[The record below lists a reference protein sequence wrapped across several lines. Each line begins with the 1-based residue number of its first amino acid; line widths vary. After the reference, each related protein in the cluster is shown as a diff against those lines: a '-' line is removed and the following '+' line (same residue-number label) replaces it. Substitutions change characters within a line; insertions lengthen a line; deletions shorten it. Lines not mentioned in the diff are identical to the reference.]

1 MYIEMSVKACRSHFT
16 SRATTVEPLL
26 VMLATCYRF
35 CIIVCVQRETGV
47 ACSSLIQGLRKGA
60 SLCFK
65 DAQVTWLVSL
75 IIKYTIH

>member
-16 SRATTVEPLL
+16 SPATTVEPLL

-47 ACSSLIQGLRKGA
+47 AGSSLIQGLREVQAYA
-60 SLCFK
+60 SK
-65 DAQVTWLVSL
+65 MPRSRG
-75 IIKYTIH
+75 